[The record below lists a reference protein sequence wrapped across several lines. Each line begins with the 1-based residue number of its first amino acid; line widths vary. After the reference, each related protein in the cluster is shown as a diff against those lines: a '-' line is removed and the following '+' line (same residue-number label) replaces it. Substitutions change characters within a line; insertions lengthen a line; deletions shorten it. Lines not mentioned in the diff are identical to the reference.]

1 MLICLKHQRKTLNDS
16 GLIVYL
22 KPKHINRTN
31 CYEGLSATNAN
42 NKYFELSSNN
52 NTGGSLA
59 FVVAEIDFKVTVMT
73 FLKAKISFLGAEII
87 FKVPVIMSSVAKITF
102 VETKITF

>member
-1 MLICLKHQRKTLNDS
+1 MACMF
-16 GLIVYL
+16 
-22 KPKHINRTN
+22 
-31 CYEGLSATNAN
+31 

-59 FVVAEIDFKVTVMT
+59 FVAEIAFKMAVMT
-73 FLKAKISFLGAEII
+73 SSVAKISFFVAEIT
-87 FKVPVIMSSVAKITF
+87 FKVPVIMYSVVKITF

>member
-1 MLICLKHQRKTLNDS
+1 MPLIRNKNADRRTT
-16 GLIVYL
+16 GLIVDQ
-22 KPKHINRTN
+22 KHIHRTN
-31 CYEGLSATNAN
+31 CHEGLSATNAKDMACMF

-59 FVVAEIDFKVTVMT
+59 FV
-73 FLKAKISFLGAEII
+73 
-87 FKVPVIMSSVAKITF
+87 PVIMSSVVKITF